1 MKKDELKKAYW
12 VIAAIG
18 AAMVLSTFVYAGIV
32 EWFKYS
38 NIPTGVKMEPSQV
51 TTLRVALLVFSAVE
65 FIIIKYIRSAFMS
78 GKIKM
83 KPNPGTLGYANPVGA
98 FTAVSVIVYALC
110 ESICIYGLVLFLITR
125 DSFNF
130 YIFFAISLV
139 AYAAY
144 FPRYR
149 QLEEWARGKGLVEQ
163 VEVRR
168 ETKFE

>member
-1 MKKDELKKAYW
+1 MEELKKAYW
-12 VIAAIG
+12 VIAIIG
-18 AAMVLSTFVYAGIV
+18 GAMVASTFVYAGVV
-32 EWFKYS
+32 EWIKYS
-38 NIPTGVKMEPSQV
+38 NIHTGVKMEPSQV
-51 TTLRVALLVFSAVE
+51 TTLRLALLVVSTAM
-65 FIIIKYIRSAFMS
+65 FIIIKYIWVAFRS
-78 GKIKM
+78 GKMKM
-83 KPNPGTLGYANPVGA
+83 KPNPGSLGYANPVGA

-110 ESICIYGLVLFLITR
+110 ESISIYGLVLFLITR

-149 QLEEWARGKGLVEQ
+149 QLEEWARGQGLVEK